1 MTESAPSP
9 YLPDALA
16 LFRQYQRLA
25 EKAMT
30 QVDDRGFFA
39 ASDAEANSIAIIVKH
54 IAGNQRSRWTEFLT
68 TDGEKP
74 DRNRDSEFVL
84 GPNTSRDEVMRWWL
98 EGWALMFRTL
108 EALEPGDL
116 ERKVTIRGQEH
127 TVLQA
132 IQRQLAHYA
141 YHVGQIVLLAR
152 QAVGPGWETLSIPRK
167 K

>member
-1 MTESAPSP
+1 MTPSIP
-9 YLPDALA
+9 HQYLADALG

-30 QVDDRGFFA
+30 QVDDHGFFA
-39 ASDAEANSIAIIVKH
+39 ASDAEANSIAMLVKH
-54 IAGNQRSRWTEFLT
+54 MAGNQRSRWTDFLT

-74 DRNRDSEFVL
+74 DRDRDGEFVMVP
-84 GPNTSRDEVMRWWL
+84 GTSRDEVMRWWL
-98 EGWALMFRTL
+98 EGWALLFRTL
-108 EALEPGDL
+108 ESLEPDDL
-116 ERKVTIRGQEH
+116 ERKVLIRGQEH

-152 QAVGPGWETLSIPRK
+152 QAVGPKWETLSIPRK